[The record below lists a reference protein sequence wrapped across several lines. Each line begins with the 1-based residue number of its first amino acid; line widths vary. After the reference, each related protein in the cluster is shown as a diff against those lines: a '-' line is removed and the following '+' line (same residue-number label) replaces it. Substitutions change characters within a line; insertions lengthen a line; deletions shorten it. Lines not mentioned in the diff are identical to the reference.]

1 MLTQPAYNER
11 KWGEYPELR
20 QVLENERIHDMT
32 LISTDDTGLERC
44 RRLIEIGMIFTQNEE
59 KIVNYV
65 KNNQLG
71 LMILKYDKR
80 NETCDFNN
88 EFTRFCRGLV
98 IEMESRRIVSGKQSI

>member
-44 RRLIEIGMIFTQNEE
+44 RRLIEIGILFTQNEE

-65 KNNQLG
+65 KNNLSDDS
-71 LMILKYDKR
+71 MIKDLDTLNDNMKSLISELKNITD
-80 NETCDFNN
+80 
-88 EFTRFCRGLV
+88 
-98 IEMESRRIVSGKQSI
+98 RIQDVQKIL

>member
-20 QVLENERIHDMT
+20 QVLENERIHNMT

-44 RRLIEIGMIFTQNEE
+44 RRLIEIGILFTQNEE

-65 KNNQLG
+65 KNNLSDDSMMKDLETLNDNMKSLISELKNITDRIQDVQK
-71 LMILKYDKR
+71 IL
-80 NETCDFNN
+80 
-88 EFTRFCRGLV
+88 
-98 IEMESRRIVSGKQSI
+98 

>member
-44 RRLIEIGMIFTQNEE
+44 RRLIEIGILFTQNEE

-65 KNNQLG
+65 KNNLSDDSMMKDLDTLNDNMKSLISELKNITDRIQDVQK
-71 LMILKYDKR
+71 IL
-80 NETCDFNN
+80 
-88 EFTRFCRGLV
+88 
-98 IEMESRRIVSGKQSI
+98 

>member
-44 RRLIEIGMIFTQNEE
+44 RRLIEIGILFTQNEE

-65 KNNQLG
+65 KNNLSDDSMMKDLDTLNGNMNSLISELKNITDRIQDVQK
-71 LMILKYDKR
+71 IL
-80 NETCDFNN
+80 
-88 EFTRFCRGLV
+88 
-98 IEMESRRIVSGKQSI
+98 

>member
-32 LISTDDTGLERC
+32 LISTDDTVLEQC
-44 RRLIEIGMIFTQNEE
+44 RRLIEIGILFTQNEE

-65 KNNQLG
+65 KNNLSDDSMMKDLDTLNDNMKSLISELKNITDRIQDVQK
-71 LMILKYDKR
+71 IL
-80 NETCDFNN
+80 
-88 EFTRFCRGLV
+88 
-98 IEMESRRIVSGKQSI
+98 

>member
-32 LISTDDTGLERC
+32 LISTDDTGLEQC
-44 RRLIEIGMIFTQNEE
+44 RRLIEIGILFTQNEE

-65 KNNQLG
+65 KNNLSDDSMMKDLNTLNNNMNSLISELKNITDRIQDVQK
-71 LMILKYDKR
+71 IL
-80 NETCDFNN
+80 
-88 EFTRFCRGLV
+88 
-98 IEMESRRIVSGKQSI
+98 

>member
-44 RRLIEIGMIFTQNEE
+44 QRLIEIGILFTQNEE

-65 KNNQLG
+65 KNNLCDNSMMKDLDTLNDNMKSLISELKNITDRIQDVQK
-71 LMILKYDKR
+71 IL
-80 NETCDFNN
+80 
-88 EFTRFCRGLV
+88 
-98 IEMESRRIVSGKQSI
+98 

>member
-44 RRLIEIGMIFTQNEE
+44 RRLIEIGILFTQNEE

-65 KNNQLG
+65 KNNLSDDSMMKDLDTLNDNMNSLIFELKNIKDKIQDVQE
-71 LMILKYDKR
+71 ILYKD
-80 NETCDFNN
+80 
-88 EFTRFCRGLV
+88 
-98 IEMESRRIVSGKQSI
+98 M

>member
-44 RRLIEIGMIFTQNEE
+44 RRLIEIGILFTQNEE

-65 KNNQLG
+65 KNNLCDDSMMKD
-71 LMILKYDKR
+71 LDTLNDNMNSLIFELKNITDKIRDVEMILQND
-80 NETCDFNN
+80 
-88 EFTRFCRGLV
+88 
-98 IEMESRRIVSGKQSI
+98 M

>member
-11 KWGEYPELR
+11 KWGQYPELR

-44 RRLIEIGMIFTQNEE
+44 RRLIEIGILFTQNEE

-65 KNNQLG
+65 KNNLSDDSMMKDLDTLNDNINSVIFELKNITDKIRDVQ
-71 LMILKYDKR
+71 MILQND
-80 NETCDFNN
+80 
-88 EFTRFCRGLV
+88 
-98 IEMESRRIVSGKQSI
+98 M